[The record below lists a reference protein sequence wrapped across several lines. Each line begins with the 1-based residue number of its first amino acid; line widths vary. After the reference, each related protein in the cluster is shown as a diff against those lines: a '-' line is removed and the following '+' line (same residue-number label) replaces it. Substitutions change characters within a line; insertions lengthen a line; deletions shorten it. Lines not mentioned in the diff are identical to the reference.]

1 MCARNPGAI
10 RMMKKTHF
18 IFWRVVP
25 GVASAAV
32 LVLGLFFFF
41 RAKPPKTVPDLHH
54 YKSLRTLSVAL
65 ILAEKPDAVSV
76 CFADEGAESLRD
88 AFAPTGLTL
97 TNATYEGHCSVVV
110 FSNTP
115 REWSRLTSRVADS
128 GILVRVIDAQN
139 LKRDAFRNILSDFP
153 FRSFHLWMPGE
164 YDWLLIGRERPCKL
178 KLEALFDLFADDRLF
193 ESLAAAGLSDPADL
207 FASYAGTWEELKDA
221 FAVESTGTV
230 LPENF
235 VTRDIPA
242 IPWLSDD
249 GIEPDILEDFRREAR
264 SRQVVRRLVLKG
276 CMSARRGDED
286 GALDAWSA
294 AWRRNPGDS
303 MLLER
308 LYRLAVN
315 ARAFTKVGNL
325 RGAAKCYETM
335 IAIRPTDIP
344 VLKAYA
350 ECLIALGQRPL
361 AEKVL
366 ERAQTLAFPGRE

>member
-1 MCARNPGAI
+1 M
-10 RMMKKTHF
+10 MMKRAHF
-18 IFWRVVP
+18 PFWRVVL
-25 GVASAAV
+25 GVAGAVV

-41 RAKPPKTVPDLHH
+41 RAEPPKTAPDLHH
-54 YKSLRTLSVAL
+54 YKALRTLSVAL
-65 ILAEKPDAVSV
+65 MLAEKPDAVSV
-76 CFADEGAESLRD
+76 CFADEGAESLRE
-88 AFAPTGLTL
+88 AFMPTGLTL
-97 TNATYEGHCSVVV
+97 TNSTYEGRCSIVV

-115 REWSRLTSRVADS
+115 REWSRLTSQVADA
-128 GILVRVIDAQN
+128 GILVRVIDAKN
-139 LKRDAFRNILSDFP
+139 LKRDAFRSMLSAFP

-164 YDWLLIGRERPCKL
+164 YDWLLIGREKPCKL
-178 KLEALFDLFADDRLF
+178 KLEALFDLFANEQLF
-193 ESLAAAGLSDPADL
+193 ESLASAGLSAPADL
-207 FASYAGTWEELKDA
+207 FASYVGTWDELKDA
-221 FAVESTGTV
+221 FAGDITGTV

-235 VTRDIPA
+235 VTRDIPD
-242 IPWLSDD
+242 ILWFSED
-249 GIEPDILEDFRREAR
+249 GLEPDILKDFRREAR
-264 SRQVVRRLVLKG
+264 SRQVVRRLVLEG
-276 CMSARRGDED
+276 SMSARRGDED

-350 ECLIALGQRPL
+350 ECLMALGQRPL
-361 AEKVL
+361 AKKVL
-366 ERAQTLAFPGRE
+366 ERAQALSFPAKEGNIDD